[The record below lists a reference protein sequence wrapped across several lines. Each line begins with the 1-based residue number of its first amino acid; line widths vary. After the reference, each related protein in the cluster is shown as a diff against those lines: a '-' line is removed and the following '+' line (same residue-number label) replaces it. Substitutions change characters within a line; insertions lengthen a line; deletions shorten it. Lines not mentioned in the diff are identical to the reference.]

1 MDELGLVRAA
11 KKGDLDAFNRLVLA
25 YQDLAFN
32 VAYRIMGDVPSAE
45 DATQDSFIKAY
56 KSLRS
61 FRGGSFR
68 SWLMRIVTNSCY
80 DELRRRKRR
89 PAVPLEPYTDDDEIV
104 ESPSWIA
111 DPGESPEEHALRMEL
126 SLAIQNCLDGL
137 AADFRLLVVLV
148 DIQGMD
154 YAEAAGIIKKPL
166 GTVKSRLAR
175 ARTRL
180 RDCLQGFGELLP
192 ATFRLEEEST
202 P

>member
-1 MDELGLVRAA
+1 MPPVSQPGALPASTWTGCSCPGSGHLKLFQKADVVFQEKTQVVH
-11 KKGDLDAFNRLVLA
+11 LVLE
-25 YQDLAFN
+25 Q
-32 VAYRIMGDVPSAE
+32 GDPVDSDAPSETGVP
-45 DATQDSFIKAY
+45 
-56 KSLRS
+56 L
-61 FRGGSFR
+61 
-68 SWLMRIVTNSCY
+68 RIVTNSCY